1 MCIKRSRITACRYL
15 SCPIKMGEIV
25 VQIDSS
31 VARNTAMNCVSMLV
45 CAALGV
51 AKGIVYTA

>member
-25 VQIDSS
+25 VQIDSF
-31 VARNTAMNCVSMLV
+31 VARNAAMNFISMFV
-45 CAALGV
+45 CAALGI
-51 AKGIVYTA
+51 AKVIVYTA